1 MITIEFNDEIDV
13 NVAKQ
18 KVQEEINSVVSNS
31 DWPVFNNSKIE
42 PKAFEFIFSEEM
54 PIINISL
61 NGD

>member
-1 MITIEFNDEIDV
+1 MITIEFNDEVGV

-54 PIINISL
+54 L
-61 NGD
+61 L